1 MGEHTVCRIEES
13 KRTQK
18 PILQAI
24 NDIFNPW
31 ERAERMLQ
39 RNSEIIRLIPGFH
52 SEIIHVS
59 KADDI

>member
-13 KRTQK
+13 KNTQK

-31 ERAERMLQ
+31 ERAEKMLQ
-39 RNSEIIRLIPGFH
+39 QIIDNTSYPFRDYPH
-52 SEIIHVS
+52 Q
-59 KADDI
+59 